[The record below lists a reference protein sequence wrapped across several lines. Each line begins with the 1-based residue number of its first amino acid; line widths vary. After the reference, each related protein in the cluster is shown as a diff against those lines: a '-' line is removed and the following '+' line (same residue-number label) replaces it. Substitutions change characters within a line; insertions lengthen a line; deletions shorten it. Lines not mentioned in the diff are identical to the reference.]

1 MLLTWQA
8 WFLLYGVHHFQKA
21 KRRADLTY
29 TYVSHAAG
37 QQRKSSKISDHP
49 LAWSCRPAV
58 GVCPFGAGCR
68 TTETANKYDVD
79 PRSSRTVLD
88 ANMASPLAPRSSPL
102 ALLPVSQSTWLRPS
116 ARVPT
121 PDRANGTY
129 ASPLEDCS
137 GSRLK
142 LLVLRVPPSVWHR
155 GSNLGLVSTS
165 FGPMGW
171 SGICVAGYHRASIP
185 HSRRPFPWCGQ
196 PRSRPIEHWV
206 VVESKFGMSWQSILP
221 RAILDPSQAA
231 YLFLSIHSTAD
242 SHAPVCAR
250 LHSRWFGTI
259 TAWLLEGRSD
269 HCWLVGAPRT
279 PPSDKLSWI
288 YCGLQEC
295 LYASRQPSSPSS
307 FRSHSIHLPANL
319 H

>member
-1 MLLTWQA
+1 MVFIIFKRQNAVQISHTHMYLMLQA
-8 WFLLYGVHHFQKA
+8 NRG
-21 KRRADLTY
+21 RAPKYQTIRLPGHVDQQSGSVRLAQ
-29 TYVSHAAG
+29 AAG
-37 QQRKSSKISDHP
+37 LPRRRTSTTSTRGRVELSWMQTCPHP
-49 LAWSCRPAV
+49 SLS
-58 GVCPFGAGCR
+58 
-68 TTETANKYDVD
+68 
-79 PRSSRTVLD
+79 L
-88 ANMASPLAPRSSPL
+88 L

-171 SGICVAGYHRASIP
+171 SGICVAGHHRASIP

-196 PRSRPIEHWV
+196 PRSRLIEHWV

-242 SHAPVCAR
+242 SHAPACAR
-250 LHSRWFGTI
+250 LYSRWFGTI

>member
-1 MLLTWQA
+1 MSTSSRGLSVWRRLPDYRDGEQVRRRPEVESNCLGCKHVLT
-8 WFLLYGVHHFQKA
+8 
-21 KRRADLTY
+21 
-29 TYVSHAAG
+29 
-37 QQRKSSKISDHP
+37 
-49 LAWSCRPAV
+49 
-58 GVCPFGAGCR
+58 
-68 TTETANKYDVD
+68 
-79 PRSSRTVLD
+79 PRSSL
-88 ANMASPLAPRSSPL
+88 L

-171 SGICVAGYHRASIP
+171 SGICVAGHHRASIP

-196 PRSRPIEHWV
+196 PRSRLIEHWV

-231 YLFLSIHSTAD
+231 YLFLSIHILPIVMLRHGLGCIVGGS
-242 SHAPVCAR
+242 
-250 LHSRWFGTI
+250 
-259 TAWLLEGRSD
+259 GRSRRGF
-269 HCWLVGAPRT
+269 WKVALIIAGLLVPPAHLHLTSCRGYIVACRSAFMLHDNPLHPLPSGAI
-279 PPSDKLSWI
+279 PST
-288 YCGLQEC
+288 
-295 LYASRQPSSPSS
+295 SRPT
-307 FRSHSIHLPANL
+307 SIDMC
-319 H
+319 